1 MQLGAINVG
10 RISQTAWACCCN
22 RLSRK
27 MKTIVA
33 VNSTE
38 IIAKTRLG
46 WPVFVAAS
54 WSHFDKVLFITIAS
68 ENLNRERRANFEQAR
83 PALCRVADGDG
94 LGRSYRAALRCWP
107 VSC

>member
-1 MQLGAINVG
+1 
-10 RISQTAWACCCN
+10 
-22 RLSRK
+22 

-33 VNSTE
+33 ANSTE

-68 ENLNRERRANFEQAR
+68 ENLKRLELISNRLSRRYVEWR
-83 PALCRVADGDG
+83 MGMG
-94 LGRSYRAALRCWP
+94 
-107 VSC
+107 

>member
-1 MQLGAINVG
+1 
-10 RISQTAWACCCN
+10 
-22 RLSRK
+22 

-33 VNSTE
+33 ANSTE

-68 ENLNRERRANFEQAR
+68 ENLKRSPETIFEQAL
-83 PALCRVADGDG
+83 PAPCRVGMG
-94 LGRSYRAALRCWP
+94 
-107 VSC
+107 

>member
-10 RISQTAWACCCN
+10 GRMGQTALACYQPKIP
-22 RLSRK
+22 RK

-33 VNSTE
+33 ANSTE

-68 ENLNRERRANFEQAR
+68 ENLKR
-83 PALCRVADGDG
+83 
-94 LGRSYRAALRCWP
+94 
-107 VSC
+107 